1 MREKFERPEQS
12 DEEKYLIS
20 KKDRHPNAE
29 GQKLIAQTI
38 YENL

>member
-1 MREKFERPEQS
+1 MFNGP

-20 KKDRHPNAE
+20 KKDRHPNEE
-29 GQKLIAQTI
+29 GHKLIAQTI